1 MIVMLL
7 RVIMVLI
14 PFALIIFVVAKV
26 QGAKSAPQTIAA
38 PAQSSPLFGL
48 QTLSFCLLAAL
59 TLYVATME
67 VV

>member
-26 QGAKSAPQTIAA
+26 QGAKSVPQTTVASGR
-38 PAQSSPLFGL
+38 SSPFFGL

-67 VV
+67 VL